1 MLIQEISE
9 MFLIN
14 LCFSRHDVS
23 EKQMLFTDEE
33 LPCPDEFVYEYSNS
47 IKIPLKNSVSKI
59 LKMKMMT

>member
-23 EKQMLFTDEE
+23 EKQRSEE
-33 LPCPDEFVYEYSNS
+33 IGLVCREY
-47 IKIPLKNSVSKI
+47 
-59 LKMKMMT
+59 